1 MKHFKDC
8 HSHEERSN
16 ESKKIMNRYPERIP
30 IIVEKAKGCRL
41 ANISKN
47 KYLAPK
53 DMTMSQFLFMV
64 RRRIKL
70 EPSEAIF
77 LMVNRTLVSGSQP
90 ISKIYEDHKDS
101 DGFLYMIY
109 TSENTFG

>member
-53 DMTMSQFLFMV
+53 DMTMSQFIFMV
-64 RRRIKL
+64 RKRIKL
-70 EPSEAIF
+70 EPSEAMF
-77 LMVNRTLVSGSQP
+77 LMVNHSLVNGSALIGQ
-90 ISKIYEDHKDS
+90 IYTDHKES

>member
-1 MKHFKDC
+1 
-8 HSHEERSN
+8 
-16 ESKKIMNRYPERIP
+16 
-30 IIVEKAKGCRL
+30 
-41 ANISKN
+41 
-47 KYLAPK
+47 
-53 DMTMSQFLFMV
+53 MTMSQFLFMV

-70 EPSEAIF
+70 EPSEAMF
-77 LMVNRTLVSGSQP
+77 LMVNHSTLVNGSAL

>member
-1 MKHFKDC
+1 MKRFKDC
-8 HSHEERSN
+8 HSHEDRSN
-16 ESKKIMNRYPERIP
+16 ESKKIMIRYPERIP

-41 ANISKN
+41 ANLSKN

-53 DMTMSQFLFMV
+53 DMTMSQFVFMV
-64 RRRIKL
+64 RKRIQL
-70 EPSEAIF
+70 EPSEAMF
-77 LMVNRTLVSGSQP
+77 LMVNHSLVNGSALIGQ
-90 ISKIYEDHKDS
+90 IYTDHKES

>member
-1 MKHFKDC
+1 MKSFKES
-8 HSHEERSN
+8 HSHEERLN
-16 ESKKIMNRYPERIP
+16 ESSKIMKRYPTRIP
-30 IIVEKAKGCRL
+30 IIVEKQYGCKL
-41 ANISKN
+41 DNLTKN
-47 KYLAPK
+47 KYLAPQ

-90 ISKIYEDHKDS
+90 IYKIYEDHKDS

>member
-1 MKHFKDC
+1 MKSFKDS
-8 HSHEERSN
+8 HSHEDRLN
-16 ESKKIMNRYPERIP
+16 ESKKIMKRYPMRVP
-30 IIVEKAKGCRL
+30 IIVEKQRGCTL
-41 ANISKN
+41 ADLNKN

-70 EPSEAIF
+70 ESSEAIF

-90 ISKIYEDHKDS
+90 ISKIYEDHKDG